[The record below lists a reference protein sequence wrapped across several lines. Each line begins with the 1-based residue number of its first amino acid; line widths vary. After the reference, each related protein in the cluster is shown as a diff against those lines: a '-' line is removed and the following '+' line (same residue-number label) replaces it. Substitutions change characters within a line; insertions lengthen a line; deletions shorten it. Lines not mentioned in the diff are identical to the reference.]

1 MATDSYGQGIIIPS
15 LTDPPDVRS
24 PSAGMD
30 DIIGQTVLHFATAAA
45 RTAALT
51 GAAAPV
57 PGMVTYLAAEDR
69 YDARMADG
77 SWQPI
82 TPGPWVPLS
91 FASGY
96 TARTGLPSYR
106 IVNGAAE
113 LRGTFQRTSGTAF
126 TKAVTFTPLTLPAAA
141 RPTSYRYFTARTE
154 VAADMYGSVEVAID
168 GTVNV
173 IIPNSAG
180 TAASWMAL
188 DQIRYSLT

>member
-1 MATDSYGQGIIIPS
+1 MATDSYGQSITLPA
-15 LTDPPDVRS
+15 LTDPPNIS
-24 PSAGMD
+24 LPSEAMD
-30 DIIGQTVLHFATAAA
+30 DILAQTVLRFSSASA
-45 RTAALT
+45 RTAALIGDAT
-51 GAAAPV
+51 PV
-57 PGMVTYLAAEDR
+57 PGMVTYLEAEDR

-77 SWQPI
+77 TWQAI
-82 TPGPWVPLS
+82 TPGPWVALT

-106 IVNGAAE
+106 IVNGAVE
-113 LRGTFQRTSGTAF
+113 LRGTLQRTTGAPFSDG
-126 TKAVTFTPLTLPAAA
+126 VTFTPLTLPVAA

-154 VAADMYGSVEVAID
+154 VAADMYAGVEVAID

-173 IIPNSAG
+173 ILPTTAG

>member
-1 MATDSYGQGIIIPS
+1 
-15 LTDPPDVRS
+15 
-24 PSAGMD
+24 MD
-30 DIIGQTVLHFATAAA
+30 DIISQTVLQFASAAA
-45 RTAALT
+45 RAAALT

-57 PGMVTYLAAEDR
+57 PGMVTYLVAEDR

-77 SWQPI
+77 SWQAI
-82 TPGPWVPLS
+82 TPGPWVPLT

-96 TARTGLPSYR
+96 TVRTGLPSYR
-106 IVNGAAE
+106 IVNGAVE
-113 LRGTFQRTSGTAF
+113 LRGTFQRTGGTPF
-126 TKAVTFTPLTLPAAA
+126 LKATTFTPLTLPAAA
-141 RPTSYRYFTARTE
+141 CPTSFRYFTARTE

-188 DQIRYSLT
+188 DQIRFSLT

>member
-1 MATDSYGQGIIIPS
+1 MATDSYGQGITLPA
-15 LTDPPDVRS
+15 LTDS
-24 PSAGMD
+24 PNIALPAEAMD
-30 DIIGQTVLHFATAAA
+30 DIVGQTVLHFASASARAAA
-45 RTAALT
+45 LV
-51 GAAAPV
+51 GDAAPV

-77 SWQPI
+77 SWQAL
-82 TPGPWVPLS
+82 TPGPWVPLTFS
-91 FASGY
+91 SGY

-106 IVNGAAE
+106 IVNGSVE
-113 LRGTFQRTSGTAF
+113 LRGTFQRSTGAAF
-126 TKAVTFTPLTLPAAA
+126 SKAITFTPLILPAAA

-173 IIPNSAG
+173 IIPNSTG

-188 DQIRYSLT
+188 DQIQYSLT